1 MKRRQLIYIMLAII
15 MGAVGIFLTQIYL
28 TEKEKII
35 QKQTQEKLARLRE
48 MQATVLVATKDLPRG
63 TTIEETMFEAKVI
76 PKEYVQPQAVSTPAR
91 IIGMVVI
98 ADIVQGEQITLTKL
112 SWPKK
117 QEAASTLSMATP
129 VGKRAITLQV
139 DNLSSFMGM
148 IKPGDYID
156 VLASLSIPVQ
166 GVEGQQT
173 VQNAVIP
180 LFQNVLVL
188 AVGGSISSSESQTDS
203 RYRKQEA
210 PATGGSIVTLALS
223 PQEAS
228 LLAFVQEQAKI
239 RFLLRSPADS
249 QLQPVQPVSWDTLF
263 RFLIPQES
271 QSQDQI
277 ETSTQMR
284 QVEIYRGLKREV
296 IHVPNK

>member
-1 MKRRQLIYIMLAII
+1 RRQLIYIISAII
-15 MGAVGIFLTQIYL
+15 MGVVGIFLTQIYL
-28 TEKEKII
+28 TEKEKVI

-48 MQATVLVATKDLPRG
+48 MQATVLVATKDIHRG
-63 TTIEETMFEAKVI
+63 NTIDETMFEAKVI
-76 PKEYVQPQAVSTPAR
+76 PKEYVQPQAVNTPAR
-91 IIGMVVI
+91 ILGMMVI

-156 VLASLSIPVQ
+156 VLASLGIPVQ
-166 GVEGQQT
+166 GAGGQQM

-188 AVGGSISSSESQTDS
+188 AVGGSVTSSEPQADS

-284 QVEIYRGLKREV
+284 EIEIYRGLKREV